1 MASIQLKIV
10 DEGLNANIDALL
22 QRLRVALLAQD
33 IFISDHAPITLKIKL
48 CIDDG
53 HEKVLIQVRESDT
66 KFKLSEQVILYF
78 PWNWIAKCADMAT
91 EMVTENLS
99 VA

>member
-10 DEGLNANIDALL
+10 DEGVNANIDALL

-33 IFISDHAPITLKIKL
+33 ISIAESAPTTLKIKL

-66 KFKLSEQVILYF
+66 KFKLSERPDVIEIYSY
-78 PWNWIAKCADMAT
+78 NY
-91 EMVTENLS
+91 
-99 VA
+99 